1 MLSIKDW
8 ANALNEIRILASVY
22 HKNLIA
28 YKEAFFDEN
37 EQKLCIVMEYA
48 DSGDLES
55 KIVQAKQLKSYVKES
70 KIWYIFRQ
78 VLEGLEALHSKN
90 IVHRERY

>member
-1 MLSIKDW
+1 MTQLKEKERE
-8 ANALNEIRILASVY
+8 NALNEIRILASVD
-22 HKNLIA
+22 HKNVIS

-55 KIVQAKQLKSYVKES
+55 KVVQAKQIKSYVKES
-70 KIWYIFRQ
+70 KIWYIF
-78 VLEGLEALHSKN
+78 K
-90 IVHRERY
+90 